1 MVGAI
6 DVVERLQKFCMGR
19 GPELSFGVVRRQVW
33 RAGGDISGV
42 GPKKNQNSLTQLGRF
57 CEWRN
62 SGSNFSITAQLV
74 SSILYG
80 GFT

>member
-42 GPKKNQNSLTQLGRF
+42 GQKKIKNR
-57 CEWRN
+57 
-62 SGSNFSITAQLV
+62 
-74 SSILYG
+74 
-80 GFT
+80 